1 MTANNLDG
9 ELVGAKRL
17 LEASGLGY
25 FRVSGYPWLD
35 HYSPRENFDALPVI
49 TNNKVHLISID
60 THSSQAGS
68 LCDTHVGKIFQNWSP
83 GSAIAQNDAKLQ

>member
-25 FRVSGYPWLD
+25 FRVSGYPSLF
-35 HYSPRENFDALPVI
+35 SSGKFRRSLPVI
-49 TNNKVHLISID
+49 TNIKVHLISID

-68 LCDTHVGKIFQNWSP
+68 LCDTYAGKIFQNWSP
-83 GSAIAQNDAKLQ
+83 VSAIAQNDAKLQ